1 MTCIWFN
8 PQQLCVRICMYLH
21 ENILRHEVLNL
32 SSSASGCLQTL
43 SSVMTQNIYLLMSS
57 ERSYGTDGKLSDIPL
72 YLCHTNQRR
81 WSIPTRWEECRSKYK
96 IYMHK
101 FNISMSYFL
110 SLFIPTS
117 YSNICLHKC
126 TPFLDNWLNKELPFP
141 ALVLSTFG
149 PLE

>member
-1 MTCIWFN
+1 MN
-8 PQQLCVRICMYLH
+8 
-21 ENILRHEVLNL
+21 
-32 SSSASGCLQTL
+32 
-43 SSVMTQNIYLLMSS
+43 S
-57 ERSYGTDGKLSDIPL
+57 ERVYDTDGKLSNIPL
-72 YLCHTNQRR
+72 NLCHMDQRR
-81 WSIPTRWEECRSKYK
+81 WSRLNTNTVEECRSKYK